1 MSRARLLGLAFALA
15 VLAGCGV
22 KGTMAPNM
30 APETVVFVEGPVD
43 TVNHVVH
50 LRWFGS
56 DVDGQVVR
64 YEYKFVYPA
73 GQEPANYDSSAYF
86 STVRKDSIFAVYTPS
101 GYSMP
106 TFVVRSIDDEGT
118 ADPTPA
124 RQTFQFKNDPPTVTL
139 TGNPILPG
147 TTLPVATIN
156 WTSND
161 PDGDIRLAHYLVW
174 LDANEANATVVPSV
188 TTFTLPPAMFSD
200 GAGGYLAGSH
210 TVNIR
215 AVDDGGAVSAPA
227 SFTWNVVAPIGD
239 VLLLDD
245 DPAALSVP
253 VDPMYVN
260 ALDHQLGAG
269 NYTKFDL
276 EFANPFRSAQDLT
289 YGFGLFK
296 AVVWY
301 QENNVVRSGTLA
313 MAEPAIRAMLAGG
326 GDVYIS
332 SSTLVGTNGAI
343 PSQAFLEEIVGAD
356 SVRTNL
362 KTLTTNFNISTGAI
376 FRPVSQPVR
385 PADFAPFDSLRA
397 LGISLSVDALALKSA
412 SDAIYLAPPIVMD
425 STQVED
431 WLPGVD
437 RVPAGGTGHF
447 VFLTFPLRFMGGTPA
462 GAPAPAPDANYG
474 EKTLRKILWYRF
486 QLGAGA
492 P

>member
-1 MSRARLLGLAFALA
+1 MSRARLLVLALVLA
-15 VLAGCGV
+15 VAAGCGV
-22 KGTMAPNM
+22 KGTMAPNA

-64 YEYKFVYPA
+64 YEYKFIYQA
-73 GQEPANYDSSAYF
+73 GQEPSGYDSSAWF
-86 STVRKDSIFAVYTPS
+86 STVRKDSIFAVYTPN

-106 TFVVRSIDDEGT
+106 TFVIRSIDDEGI

-139 TGNPILPG
+139 VGNPILPS

-227 SFTWNVVAPIGD
+227 SFTWNVVAPQGD

-245 DPAALSVP
+245 DPAAQSAA

-301 QENNVVRSGTLA
+301 QENNVARSGTLA
-313 MAEPAIRAMLAGG
+313 LAEPAIRAMLAGG
-326 GDVYIS
+326 GDVYICS
-332 SSTLVGTNGAI
+332 QTLVGTNAAI

-362 KTLTTNFNISTGAI
+362 KTLTTNFNISTGAVL
-376 FRPVSQPVR
+376 RPV
-385 PADFAPFDSLRA
+385 AAPFDSLRA
-397 LGISLSVDALALKSA
+397 VGGSLAVDALVLKSSA
-412 SDAIYLAPPIVMD
+412 DAIYLAPPIVMD

-437 RVPAGGTGHF
+437 RVPAGGTGRL
-447 VFLTFPLRFMGGTPA
+447 VFLTFPLRFLGGTPPNPDGSA
-462 GAPAPAPDANYG
+462 GPPPPAPDANYG
-474 EKTLRKILWYRF
+474 ESTLRKILWYRF
-486 QLGAGA
+486 QLGNAA